1 MTLFEMLKRNVNFL
15 LPAMLALLAGCESTP
30 TATEQDFGS
39 SVRNMI
45 EMQTAQPGEEGQGL
59 DGQKAEA
66 VLGIYR
72 EDVAKPKNVERDII
86 QINLG
91 N

>member
-1 MTLFEMLKRNVNFL
+1 MTLLEMLKHSAKL
-15 LPAMLALLAGCESTP
+15 MIPATLALLAGCESTP

-45 EMQTAQPGEEGQGL
+45 EMQTAQPGEEGLGL

-91 N
+91 K

>member
-1 MTLFEMLKRNVNFL
+1 MTLNKIFIHNFAFL
-15 LPAMLALLAGCESTP
+15 LPLSLILFTGCESTP
-30 TATEQDFGS
+30 TATEQDFGA

-45 EMQTAQPGEEGQGL
+45 ELQTAQPGDTGLGL

-66 VLGIYR
+66 VLDSYR
-72 EDVAKPKNVERDII
+72 QDVGKPKDVERDII

>member
-1 MTLFEMLKRNVNFL
+1 MSLNNSFIRNIIFL
-15 LPAMLALLAGCESTP
+15 LPLTLVLFTGCESTP
-30 TATEQDFGS
+30 TATEQNFGA

-45 EMQTAQPGEEGQGL
+45 ELQTTQPAETALGL

-66 VLGIYR
+66 VLESYR
-72 EDVAKPKNVERDII
+72 QDVAKPKDVERDII

>member
-1 MTLFEMLKRNVNFL
+1 MSLFEIFKHATTFL
-15 LPAMLALLAGCESTP
+15 FPVALTVLTGCESAP
-30 TATEQDFGS
+30 TATEQNFGS

-45 EMQTAQPGEEGQGL
+45 ELQTAEPAEPALGM

-66 VLGIYR
+66 VLESYR
-72 EDVAKPKNVERDII
+72 QDVAKPKEVNRDII

-91 N
+91 R